1 MHKKLLIIL
10 SIFTLLLTNVKS
22 DEIVIKQLKKGGNIV
37 FIRHAIAPGGGDPE
51 NFRLDDCSTQRN
63 LDSQGIEQS
72 KKMGLFFQQN
82 NIPIDKVLSSEWCRC
97 KDTAKFAFKDY
108 ETFNALNSF
117 FSSKF
122 KENKEKQMKE
132 KFNPKHT
139 FIGAMAN
146 NIDQLRYGE
155 GDDLNVHNK
164 YEGRIIEEIA
174 KTENKHPIDVFLD
187 ISLSENL
194 SSRWVT
200 PPQKI
205 EMEAMSR
212 LANHPFSVTGLSDG

>member
-1 MHKKLLIIL
+1 MEKM
-10 SIFTLLLTNVKS
+10 S
-22 DEIVIKQLKKGGNIV
+22 
-37 FIRHAIAPGGGDPE
+37 DPE
-51 NFRLDDCSTQRN
+51 LRKPL
-63 LDSQGIEQS
+63 
-72 KKMGLFFQQN
+72 
-82 NIPIDKVLSSEWCRC
+82 
-97 KDTAKFAFKDY
+97 
-108 ETFNALNSF
+108 
-117 FSSKF
+117 
-122 KENKEKQMKE
+122 KE
-132 KFNPKHT
+132 KFNPNHT

-200 PPQKI
+200 PPQK
-205 EMEAMSR
+205 
-212 LANHPFSVTGLSDG
+212 N